1 MIWKTTAGQV
11 RFLLSFTVLASTL
24 AAPCAIS
31 SHGSLAP
38 TEIGE
43 SPYQRYSGRF
53 QNSPVLDFLFLTLLT
68 HRKTSPIAIASCESS
83 IAKGRVDEQ
92 AAGTALKG
100 TSHRN
105 ACAGQI

>member
-1 MIWKTTAGQV
+1 
-11 RFLLSFTVLASTL
+11 
-24 AAPCAIS
+24 
-31 SHGSLAP
+31 
-38 TEIGE
+38 
-43 SPYQRYSGRF
+43 
-53 QNSPVLDFLFLTLLT
+53 VLDFLFLTLLT